1 MDSEPNRSLTIPLK
15 LPVRVLKIGGLPKL
29 MAGGMPVIPFNVA
42 LRQRRDVN
50 EATEASLD
58 TYARAAKLYVEFTA
72 HLRQSILDITNDDFK
87 VFRRALTG
95 QSFRDAD
102 GNSVQLSGD
111 RGNGT
116 ANNMIT
122 SMYSLAIDI
131 EEIYRVRFDWRRYRG
146 FPNSLIDYLIRAGSH
161 TPPKGIRREHSIKSR
176 SRKVRGLPD
185 EQFTKLLCAAHEKWG
200 NSIPDG
206 DAAFAKDPGRQR
218 GALFYRNSAIL
229 LVQRYGGARRSEVS
243 TIELD
248 SIDRENSKL
257 YLVTKGHRGAN
268 EERLPVLLFPAVYD
282 ILWSYITRF
291 RPVTD
296 NQTEEDKQSVFL
308 SHSVVNYGQRVTAE
322 TIRKIVEVMRPSLD
336 PPWDKILTP
345 QMLRHSWAYDLQ
357 RYLGEVGVMVNMR
370 HRSQQSIAPYKAGI
384 ETFADVL
391 FASINPKLEQQLA
404 QTNFKL

>member
-1 MDSEPNRSLTIPLK
+1 MDSAPNRSLTIPLK
-15 LPVRVLKIGGLPKL
+15 LPIRVIKNNGVPNI

-42 LRQRRDVN
+42 LRQRRDVK

-72 HLRQSILDITNDDFK
+72 HLRQSILDVSNDDFK

-95 QSFRDAD
+95 QSFKDIN
-102 GNSVQLSGD
+102 GNSVQLSGK

-116 ANNMIT
+116 ANLMIT
-122 SMYSLAIDI
+122 LMYSLAIDI
-131 EEIYRVRFDWRRYRG
+131 EELYRVRFDWRRYRG
-146 FPNSLIDYLIRAGSH
+146 FPNQLIDYLIRAGSY

-185 EQFTKLLCAAHEKWG
+185 EQFTKLLCAAHQNWG
-200 NSIPDG
+200 NSIADG
-206 DAAFAKDPGRQR
+206 DAAFAKEPERQR

-243 TIELD
+243 PIELNN
-248 SIDRENSKL
+248 IDRENSKL
-257 YLVTKGHRGAN
+257 FLVTKGHRGAN

-282 ILWSYITRF
+282 LLWYYITRF

-308 SHSVVNYGQRVTAE
+308 SHSVVNYGQRVTAQ
-322 TIRKIVEVMRPSLD
+322 TIRKVVEVLRRSLD

-357 RYLGEVGVMVNMR
+357 RYLGGVGVTVNMR
-370 HRSQQSIAPYKAGI
+370 HRSQQSITSYEAGVEI
-384 ETFADVL
+384 FADEL
-391 FASINPKLEQQLA
+391 FASVNAKLEQLLV
-404 QTNFKL
+404 QTNLKR